1 MSDRIT
7 TLRSDYYKRPF
18 PFTGAKPTSPEEV
31 GQRQQLIAQ
40 HKAGKATPQ
49 DIERLG
55 GKWFDD
61 YLAGVAERKAK
72 GEKEKDLR
80 TQRAEAL
87 LATNP
92 KLKPLLQKVALARIA
107 MLNAADDDEM
117 AHSKKYGWGHK
128 IDYKNAPQDSEY
140 FKLNYDPD
148 TGEIW
153 VEDTDAALNLLDPSG
168 KADMSPMY
176 KQLRKEFEDYANE
189 PYTQT
194 FVPATRDEA
203 KEKGYD
209 WYPSTQE
216 FLNALIE
223 TQLGDGNK
231 QALYDATQN
240 IFSELMADDRRK
252 ETPEFQRAWE
262 RILLDDGSGRQKPQF
277 VAPNGVAEFGKNM
290 VIPFFNAVYSD
301 PELWQKTGTGE
312 AVARGIA
319 DAGLNT
325 ASIVLPWAGAARGA
339 TMGSRPLIGAM
350 IGGAAGGNANYWL
363 KRLANEGFDLG
374 TGHGG
379 LENPIDLTDMGI
391 ETVAGS
397 LAGVGAAANRVKGM
411 RQLQRKMKPANP
423 SAVKGDDIKA
433 SIDLSK
439 QYGSKANAEWPF
451 RSDAFTG
458 YEKAYPNGGYSVKK
472 IPALEA
478 EATDDLGTKVI
489 PLAQDLPSGS
499 AARTGRVK
507 GTGANAN
514 KFIDSRMKTTNP
526 ATGKPYEVVTEWMTP
541 DAEFMKAYIGGRN
554 KAYFDKLLRQ
564 GGDFG
569 DLQKAAK
576 KAQEKDNP
584 LTEYFGN
591 GRRTFSNK
599 DMAARLASLSGEH
612 FDDESR
618 AANKFV
624 ARALR
629 NDRQVM
635 NKVDGKWKKGDQ
647 KQVTAHTKAMD
658 KYKNRADMNLVD
670 ETDKKTAF
678 RNGKLTGAL
687 KLPIIGNTAVSNAI
701 PWGSNAIFGVS
712 PYTYEIEEE

>member
-1 MSDRIT
+1 MSDNIT

-18 PFTGAKPTSPEEV
+18 PFTGAKATSPEEV

-40 HKAGKATPQ
+40 QKAGKTTPQ
-49 DIERLG
+49 DIKRLG

-80 TQRAEAL
+80 TQRAESL

-168 KADMSPMY
+168 KADASLMY

-189 PYTQT
+189 PLTQT

-363 KRLANEGFDLG
+363 KRLANEGFDFT

-411 RQLQRKMKPANP
+411 RQLQRKMKPANA
-423 SAVKGDDIKA
+423 SAVKGDDIKT
-433 SIDLSK
+433 SVDLSK
-439 QYGSKANAEWPF
+439 KYGSKANAEWPF

-458 YEKAYPNGGYSVKK
+458 YEKAYPNGGYGVKK
-472 IPALEA
+472 IPALKA

-591 GRRTFSNK
+591 GRMTFSNK

-635 NKVDGKWKKGDQ
+635 NKVDGKWKKGDR

-658 KYKNRADMNLVD
+658 KYKNRADMKLVD

-712 PYTYEIEEE
+712 PYTYEIEED

>member
-1 MSDRIT
+1 MPDRMT
-7 TLRSDYYKRPF
+7 TFRSDYYKRPF
-18 PFTGAKPTSPEEV
+18 PFTGAKPTNPEEV
-31 GQRQQLIAQ
+31 GLRQQLLAQ
-40 HKAGKATPQ
+40 HKAGKATPK
-49 DIERLG
+49 DVERFG
-55 GKWFDD
+55 GKWLND
-61 YLAGVAERKAK
+61 YLNGVAERKAQGDK
-72 GEKEKDLR
+72 KEKSLR
-80 TQRAEAL
+80 GQKAEAL

-92 KLKPLLQKVALARIA
+92 TLRPLLEKVALARIA
-107 MLNAADDDEM
+107 MLNAADDDEW

-128 IDYKNAPQDSEY
+128 IEYKNAPQDSEY
-140 FKLNYDPD
+140 FKLNYDPE

-153 VEDTDAALNLLDPSG
+153 VEDTDAALDLLDPSG
-168 KADMSPMY
+168 NVDMSPLY
-176 KQLRKEFEDYANE
+176 KQKRKEFEDYASE
-189 PYTQT
+189 PFTQT
-194 FVPATRDEA
+194 FVPATRDDA
-203 KEKGYD
+203 SAKGYD

-223 TQLGDGNK
+223 TQLGEGNK
-231 QALYDATQN
+231 QALYDATQS
-240 IFSELMADDRRK
+240 IFSELMADDRMK

-277 VAPNGVAEFGKNM
+277 VAPNGVKEFGKNM
-290 VIPFFNAVYSD
+290 VIPFFNAVYAD
-301 PELWQKTGTGE
+301 PELWQKTSTGE
-312 AVARGIA
+312 AIARGIA
-319 DAGLNT
+319 DAGLNA
-325 ASIVLPWAGAARGA
+325 ASIALPWAGAARGA
-339 TMGSRPLIGAM
+339 TVGSRPLVGAM
-350 IGGAAGGNANYWL
+350 VGGAAGGNANYWL
-363 KRLANEGFDLG
+363 KRLANEGFDFT

-397 LAGVGAAANRVKGM
+397 LSGVGAAANRVRGV

-423 SAVKGDDIKA
+423 SAVKGEDIKA
-433 SIDLSK
+433 SVDLSK

-458 YEKAYPNGGYSVKK
+458 YETAYPNSGYSVKK
-472 IPALEA
+472 IPTLEA
-478 EATDDLGTKVI
+478 EASDELGSRVI

-526 ATGKPYEVVTEWMTP
+526 ATGKPYEVVTEWVEP
-541 DAEFMKAYIGGRN
+541 DAEFIKAYTGGRN

-564 GGDFG
+564 GDFG

-584 LTEYFGN
+584 LAEYFGS
-591 GRRTFSNK
+591 GHKIYTNK
-599 DMAARLASLSGEH
+599 DMSARLASLSGEH

-618 AANKFV
+618 AANRFV

-647 KQVTAHTKAMD
+647 KQVAAHSKAMD
-658 KYKNRADMNLVD
+658 KYKNRADMKLVD

-678 RNGKLTGAL
+678 KNDWTTGAL
-687 KLPIIGNTAVSNAI
+687 KLPILGNTAVSNAI
-701 PWGSNAIFGVS
+701 PWGSNLIFGVS
-712 PYTYEIEEE
+712 PYTYETDEE